1 MDVKILLVEDDPA
14 LRETITCFLE
24 AKSENT
30 WAVISASDGD
40 IGMQEILTHSYNVIL
55 LDIMLPGKDG
65 FALCAEA
72 RKRTDAPV
80 MFLTARA
87 MEEDKL
93 TGYDLGCD
101 DYLVKPFSLAELF
114 VRIKALLRRSEG
126 AAESKRLCCGPVTL
140 NKTTGQVIL
149 NGASLDLPRR
159 EYQLLQYLL
168 EHKNA
173 LLTRDQLL
181 DAVWGQD
188 FEGTDRAV
196 DNQIRKLRKDLGPAG
211 KCIKAV
217 IGMGYRLEEPK

>member
-1 MDVKILLVEDDPA
+1 MDIRILLVEDDPA
-14 LRETITCFLE
+14 LRETITCYLE

-40 IGMQEILTHSYNVIL
+40 IGMREILTHSYDVIL

-72 RKRTDAPV
+72 RKRTNVPV

-126 AAESKRLCCGPVTL
+126 TAESKHLCCGPITL
-140 NKTTGQVIL
+140 NETTGQVIL

-159 EYQLLQYLL
+159 EYQLLRYLL

-211 KCIKAV
+211 TCIRTV

>member
-1 MDVKILLVEDDPA
+1 MDIRILLVEDDPA
-14 LRETITCFLE
+14 LRETITYYLE

-40 IGMQEILTHSYNVIL
+40 VGMQEILTHSYDVIL

-126 AAESKRLCCGPVTL
+126 AAESKHLCCGPITL
-140 NKTTGQVIL
+140 NKTTGQVTV
-149 NGASLDLPRR
+149 NGVSLDLPRR
-159 EYQLLQYLL
+159 EYQLLRYLL

-173 LLTRDQLL
+173 QLTRDQLL

-211 KCIKAV
+211 TCIKTV
-217 IGMGYRLEEPK
+217 IGIGYRLEEPK

>member
-1 MDVKILLVEDDPA
+1 MEVRILLVEDDPA
-14 LRETITCFLE
+14 LRETITCYLE

-40 IGMQEILTHSYNVIL
+40 IGMQEILTHSYDVIL

-93 TGYDLGCD
+93 AGYDLGCD

-114 VRIKALLRRSEG
+114 VRIKALLRRAG
-126 AAESKRLCCGPVTL
+126 APAESNVLSCGPIRW
-140 NKTTGQVIL
+140 NETTGQITV
-149 NGASLDLPRR
+149 NGAGLDLPRR
-159 EYQLLQYLL
+159 EYQLLRYLL

-211 KCIKAV
+211 TCIRTV
-217 IGMGYRLEEPK
+217 IGMGYKLEEPK

>member
-1 MDVKILLVEDDPA
+1 MDVKILLVEDDSA
-14 LRETITCFLE
+14 LRETITCYME

-30 WAVISASDGD
+30 WKVVSASDGD
-40 IGMQEILTHSYNVIL
+40 IGTQEIRTHTYDVIL

-80 MFLTARA
+80 MFLTARS

-93 TGYDLGCD
+93 TGYALGCD

-126 AAESKRLCCGPVTL
+126 AAESKRLCCGPITL

-149 NGASLDLPRR
+149 SGVGLDLPRR
-159 EYQLLQYLL
+159 EYQLLRYLL

-188 FEGTDRAV
+188 FDGTDRVV
-196 DNQIRKLRKDLGPAG
+196 DNQIRRLRKDLGPAG
-211 KCIKAV
+211 KFIKTV

>member
-1 MDVKILLVEDDPA
+1 MEVKILLVEDDPA
-14 LRETITCFLE
+14 LRETITCYLE

-40 IGMQEILTHSYNVIL
+40 IGMQEILTHSYDVIL

-114 VRIKALLRRSEG
+114 VRIKALLRRAG
-126 AAESKRLCCGPVTL
+126 ASAESNDLFCGPIRW
-140 NKTTGQVIL
+140 NGTTGQITV
-149 NGASLDLPRR
+149 NGAGLDLPRR
-159 EYQLLQYLL
+159 EYQLLRYLL

-173 LLTRDQLL
+173 LLTRDRLL

-211 KCIKAV
+211 TCIRTV
-217 IGMGYRLEEPK
+217 IGIGYRLEEPK